1 MALGGAPVPQALQ
14 HRRGQLQQAQL
25 VGHSGLALANAP
37 GGLLLGE
44 VVGGDELVQG
54 QGLLPEVQ
62 VPALEVLY
70 QGQQGGPLAVDLEG
84 EAGDLGEPGQ
94 LGRPQA
100 ALPSHQ
106 LPAALPTAHGE
117 GLEQAQGADGGGQL
131 LQLVLGK
138 DPPGLI
144 RVGSDGVH
152 GEKQHPVAVQHPL
165 FAQQLH
171 NKTSYVKIWNLL
183 IYSLPYNGKEKGEAG
198 RETPNFSREILTGLD
213 GENGKMG

>member
-1 MALGGAPVPQALQ
+1 MA
-14 HRRGQLQQAQL
+14 
-25 VGHSGLALANAP
+25 ALADAP

-62 VPALEVLY
+62 IPALEVLH
-70 QGQQGGPLAVDLEG
+70 QGQQGGALAVDLEG

-100 ALPSHQ
+100 ALPGHQ
-106 LPAALPTAHGE
+106 LPAALPPAHGE
-117 GLEQAQGADGGGQL
+117 GLEQAQGADGGSQL
-131 LQLVLGK
+131 LQLVLGE

-144 RVGSDGVH
+144 RVGGDDVHGEKQHPVAVQHPLFAQQLH